1 MSRPYR
7 ECPYCGAHLD
17 PGERC
22 DCQDEEQ
29 TIRPGPERT
38 GGGEDQTNQNKNGGI
53 PHERHDQNG

>member
-22 DCQDEEQ
+22 DCQDEEKD
-29 TIRPGPERT
+29 RPGEEIAGAGEDRENKT
-38 GGGEDQTNQNKNGGI
+38 VRRGGE
-53 PHERHDQNG
+53 EE